1 MRFLIPAAA
10 LVLAAC
16 ASGATGPEAAQRFDS
31 FQTVQ
36 TDDFTGYTKVQ
47 VLSLSVN
54 PEIES
59 RIDVRRVGRDRER
72 PISRRDLDEKL
83 GDFRADIE
91 RRLATQAELV
101 EEGGPGVLTVRTIVT
116 KLDANRPTMAE
127 LSSNP
132 GLSIQSI
139 AVGAAAAR
147 VELSEDGKLLA
158 VIEDEDNVTSLQD
171 QTVLNGAIWQT
182 ADRYFA
188 RLADKLAALLEG

>member
-1 MRFLIPAAA
+1 MRFLLPAAV
-10 LVLAAC
+10 LLLAAC
-16 ASGATGPEAAQRFDS
+16 ASGPTGPEAAKRFDS
-31 FQTVQ
+31 FQAVQ
-36 TDDFTGYTKVQ
+36 TDDFTGYSKVQ
-47 VLSLSVN
+47 VLSLSVS
-54 PEIES
+54 PEIEA
-59 RIDVRRVGRDRER
+59 RVDARTIGRDRER

-101 EEGGPGVLTVRTIVT
+101 EEGGPGILTVRTIVT
-116 KLDANRPTMAE
+116 ELDANRPTMAE
-127 LSSNP
+127 LADNP
-132 GLSIQSI
+132 GLSIQSL
-139 AVGAAAAR
+139 ATGAAAAR